1 MKKFLFLAVAAIGL
15 LATSCS
21 KDETTNALPEGDA
34 KVTFTVVAPEL
45 QTRAIGDG
53 TTATTLEYSVY
64 DAAWN
69 HIAYLDG
76 TTTINLQTNVE
87 LELIDGKTYNLIFWA
102 ANAEAPYD
110 FDNANKKVTINYAGI
125 KANNEK
131 LDAFYQ
137 IVENL
142 TVKAGLQE
150 TVKLYRPFAQLNI
163 ATSDWSTIENSG
175 EVFDKTK
182 VEVKA
187 YNTLNLVDG
196 KVSGGEVRTFDLE
209 VMPTETLKV
218 NNVDYK
224 WLAMNYLLVN
234 EKELVEVTFNANNAD
249 VAEKVWYNVPVER
262 NHRTHILGKLLT
274 SPVDFEIIIMPG
286 FDEPDYELDGDTGE
300 LTMSVATAQELQE
313 AIYAATGNATIK
325 FEQDI
330 DANATRS
337 AAVTIIVPQK
347 EGVNL
352 TIDGCDFKFDGTF
365 EIHGAARFS
374 GKETLTFKNINF
386 EHADGSIDF
395 ISSNS
400 TESAKRY
407 AHNVTIEDCTFT
419 GNANGDVVGMRF
431 RQSYNILVKDV
442 EATNV
447 HSLIWATGVTGL
459 EFDGVKSEGKNG
471 ISTGTTPEFSVKN
484 SEIVAT
490 DGYGVRADGSVV
502 LNMLFADNTIE
513 AKQPIIVRKAT
524 KDATLT
530 LEGVNT
536 LTTAEKYQIVFTA
549 GDDSAEYTTPTGKIN
564 IEGNK
569 DGISIFRGVE
579 QAILDEIAALEAG
592 EEYTLTLEEDL
603 NVTGTDVP
611 QVAVTAGDVTIEGNG
626 NELTAGSAAAY
637 GFVANGEDASITINN
652 AEITSNGGA
661 IGAVNGAEVVF
672 NSGSAYVDTAST
684 SGRYIFYLEG
694 EGSTI
699 TINDGSFS
707 WDPADNQKRA
717 YVYAGAGTFVYINGG
732 TFGKASTRSG
742 YTDGILGPGTVEITG
757 GTFGFDPS
765 KWVAEGYS
773 AVKTN
778 NVWVVKQVIDTPEK
792 LAEALVSG
800 AEVAL
805 SENIDYGTITVGELA
820 NATIVGAEGATM
832 IFQTTAATKIENVT
846 LKDVNFEYTGANV
859 NCGVVIDANAQ
870 IDNLVLD
877 GCVVKGTGAK
887 AGRGIYGN
895 NANASIVVK
904 NCTFEDLG
912 YPIYAWGGYKSLEID
927 NCTFSKIVSWSI
939 MPQSGFDGDLTVNNC
954 KFTDCKGGLIKAG
967 TLTSGHTFT
976 FTNNVVTN
984 STEHPNRNWFEFNV
998 SAGTVVMSGNTMD
1011 GAAWTPGAAEGLK

>member
-45 QTRAIGDG
+45 QTRTIGDG
-53 TTATTLEYSVY
+53 TTATSLWYAVY
-64 DAAWN
+64 DANWN
-69 HIAYLDG
+69 HIAYLDN
-76 TTTINLQTNVE
+76 TNAVAINLQTNVE

-110 FDNANKKVTINYAGI
+110 FDNANKKVTINYNAI

-150 TVKLYRPFAQLNI
+150 TVELYRPFAQLNI
-163 ATSDWSTIENSG
+163 ATSDWSTIENSN
-175 EVFDKTK
+175 EVFTQTEVK
-182 VEVKA
+182 VKA

-196 KVSGGEVRTFDLE
+196 EVSGGEVRTFNFE
-209 VMPTETLKV
+209 AMPTETLKV
-218 NNVDYK
+218 NNVNYK

-234 EKELVEVTFNANNAD
+234 EKELVEVTFNANNTD

-274 SPVDFEIIIMPG
+274 SPVDFEVIIMPG

-365 EIHGAARFS
+365 EIHGAARFN
-374 GKETLTFKNINF
+374 KPETLTFKNINF

-419 GNANGDVVGMRF
+419 GNANGDVVGMRL
-431 RQSYNILVKDV
+431 RQSYNILVKNV
-442 EATNV
+442 EATDV

-484 SEIVAT
+484 SDIVAT

-524 KDATLT
+524 KDATLN

-536 LTTAEKYQIVFTA
+536 LTTTEKFQIVFTA
-549 GDDSAEYTTPTGKIN
+549 GDDSEEYTNPTGKIN
-564 IEGNK
+564 VEGNK

-579 QAILDEIAALEAG
+579 QAILEELLNLEAG
-592 EEYTLTLEEDL
+592 EEYTLTLDEDFDVTGNDNTNTYIQVNAG
-603 NVTGTDVP
+603 NVTV
-611 QVAVTAGDVTIEGNG
+611 EGNG
-626 NELTAGSAAAY
+626 NEITTGSASNY
-637 GFVANGEDASITINN
+637 GFIANGEDASITINN

-699 TINDGSFS
+699 TINDGTFS

-732 TFGKASTRSG
+732 TFGKASNRSG
-742 YTDGILGPGTVEITG
+742 YTDGILGTGTVEITG

-765 KWVAEGYS
+765 KWVAEGYK

-778 NVWVVKQVIDTPEK
+778 NVWVVEID
-792 LAEALVSG
+792 G
-800 AEVAL
+800 AEV
-805 SENIDYGTITVGELA
+805 ENTTPEENTVNINNTL
-820 NATIVGAEGATM
+820 AEGGMVLFEEDITATDSASNSYGSTG
-832 IFQTTAATKIENVT
+832 INQINGGIINGNGNTLSVPEANGTWDSAINTTGGIIKNLT
-846 LKDVNFEYTGANV
+846 
-859 NCGVVIDANAQ
+859 IDA
-870 IDNLVLD
+870 
-877 GCVVKGTGAK
+877 GF
-887 AGRGIYGN
+887 RGIFVNHNSTNCSKVYLDNVIIDGPVYTISCDQGTN
-895 NANASIVVK
+895 NGLEAK
-904 NCTFEDLG
+904 NSTFKG
-912 YPIYAWGGYKSLEID
+912 WTSYAKTI
-927 NCTFSKIVSWSI
+927 
-939 MPQSGFDGDLTVNNC
+939 GDVLFTNC
-954 KFTDCKGGLIKAG
+954 KFGEGAGYAFCRPYAPTTFVNCDFEAGYTLDSRVAVKFVNCRFDGVQITNENVG
-967 TLTSGHTFT
+967 TLVTNV
-976 FTNNVVTN
+976 NNVTI
-984 STEHPNRNWFEFNV
+984 E
-998 SAGTVVMSGNTMD
+998 
-1011 GAAWTPGAAEGLK
+1011 

>member
-45 QTRAIGDG
+45 QTRTIGDG
-53 TTATTLEYSVY
+53 TTATSLWYAVY
-64 DAAWN
+64 DANWN
-69 HIAYLDG
+69 HIAYLDN
-76 TTTINLQTNVE
+76 TNAVAINLQTNVE

-102 ANAEAPYD
+102 ENAGAPYT
-110 FDNANKKVTINYAGI
+110 FDRANKKVTIDYDGI

-150 TVKLYRPFAQLNI
+150 TVELYRPFAQLNI
-163 ATSDWSTIENSG
+163 ATSDWSTIENSN
-175 EVFDKTK
+175 EVFTQTEVK
-182 VEVKA
+182 VKA

-196 KVSGGEVRTFDLE
+196 EVSGGEVRTFNFE
-209 VMPTETLKV
+209 AMPTETLKV
-218 NNVDYK
+218 NNVNYK

-274 SPVDFEIIIMPG
+274 SPVDFEVIIMPG

-365 EIHGAARFS
+365 EIHGAARFN
-374 GKETLTFKNINF
+374 KPETLTFKNINF

-419 GNANGDVVGMRF
+419 GNANGDVVGMRL
-431 RQSYNILVKDV
+431 RQSYNILVKNV
-442 EATNV
+442 EATDV

-484 SEIVAT
+484 SDIVAT

-524 KDATLT
+524 KDATLN

-536 LTTAEKYQIVFTA
+536 LTTTEKFQIVFTA
-549 GDDSAEYTTPTGKIN
+549 GDDSEEYTNPTGKIN
-564 IEGNK
+564 VEGNK

-579 QAILDEIAALEAG
+579 QAILEELLNLEAG
-592 EEYTLTLEEDL
+592 EEYTLTLDEDFDVTGNDNTNTYIQVNAG
-603 NVTGTDVP
+603 NVTV
-611 QVAVTAGDVTIEGNG
+611 EGNG
-626 NELTAGSAAAY
+626 NEITTGSASNY
-637 GFVANGEDASITINN
+637 GFIANGEDASITINN

-699 TINDGSFS
+699 TINDGTFS

-732 TFGKASTRSG
+732 TFGKASNRSG
-742 YTDGILGPGTVEITG
+742 YTDGILGTGTVEITG

-765 KWVAEGYS
+765 KWVAEGYK

-778 NVWVVKQVIDTPEK
+778 NVWVVEID
-792 LAEALVSG
+792 G
-800 AEVAL
+800 AEV
-805 SENIDYGTITVGELA
+805 ENTTPEENTVNINNTL
-820 NATIVGAEGATM
+820 AEGGMVLFEEDITATDSASNSYGSTG
-832 IFQTTAATKIENVT
+832 INQINGGIINGNGNTLSVPEANGTWDSAINTTGGIIKNLT
-846 LKDVNFEYTGANV
+846 
-859 NCGVVIDANAQ
+859 IDA
-870 IDNLVLD
+870 
-877 GCVVKGTGAK
+877 GF
-887 AGRGIYGN
+887 RGIFVNHNSTNCSKVYLDNVIIDGPVYTISCDQGTN
-895 NANASIVVK
+895 NGLEAK
-904 NCTFEDLG
+904 NSTFKG
-912 YPIYAWGGYKSLEID
+912 WTSYAKTI
-927 NCTFSKIVSWSI
+927 
-939 MPQSGFDGDLTVNNC
+939 GDVLFTNC
-954 KFTDCKGGLIKAG
+954 KFGEGAGYAFCRPYAPTTFVNCDFEAGYTLDSRVAVKFVNCRFDGVQITNENVG
-967 TLTSGHTFT
+967 TLVTNV
-976 FTNNVVTN
+976 NNVTI
-984 STEHPNRNWFEFNV
+984 E
-998 SAGTVVMSGNTMD
+998 
-1011 GAAWTPGAAEGLK
+1011 

>member
-45 QTRAIGDG
+45 QTRTIGDG

-102 ANAEAPYD
+102 ENAAAPYT
-110 FDNANKKVTINYAGI
+110 FDRANKKVTINYNAI
-125 KANNEK
+125 KANHEEH
-131 LDAFYQ
+131 DAFYQ

-163 ATSDWSTIENSG
+163 ATSDWSTIENSN
-175 EVFDKTK
+175 EVFTQTEVK
-182 VEVKA
+182 VKA

-196 KVSGGEVRTFDLE
+196 EVSGGEVRTFNFE
-209 VMPTETLKV
+209 AMPTETLNV
-218 NNVDYK
+218 NNVNYK

-234 EKELVEVTFNANNAD
+234 EKELVEVTFNANNAN

-274 SPVDFEIIIMPG
+274 SPVDFEVIIMPG
-286 FDEPDYELDGDTGE
+286 FDEPGYEVDGDTGE

-365 EIHGAARFS
+365 EIHGAARFN
-374 GKETLTFKNINF
+374 KPETLTFKNINF

-395 ISSNS
+395 ISGNS

-419 GNANGDVVGMRF
+419 GNANGDVVGMRL
-431 RQSYNILVKDV
+431 RQSYNILVKNV

-471 ISTGTTPEFSVKN
+471 ISTGTTAEFSVKN
-484 SEIVAT
+484 SDIVAT

-524 KDATLT
+524 MDATLN

-536 LTTAEKYQIVFTA
+536 LTTTEKYQIVFTA
-549 GDDSAEYTTPTGKIN
+549 GDDSEEYTTPTGKIN
-564 IEGNK
+564 VEGNK
-569 DGISIFRGVE
+569 DGISIFKGVE
-579 QAILDEIAALEAG
+579 QAILDEIFALEAG
-592 EEYTLTLEEDL
+592 EEYTLTLDEDL
-603 NVTGTDVP
+603 NVTGNENTNP
-611 QVAVTAGDVTIEGNG
+611 YIQVNAGDVTIEGNG
-626 NELTAGSAAAY
+626 NEITTGSASNY
-637 GFVANGEDASITINN
+637 GFIANGEDASITINN

-699 TINDGSFS
+699 TINDGTFS

-742 YTDGILGPGTVEITG
+742 YTDGIMGSGTVEITG

-765 KWVAEGYS
+765 KWVAEGYK

-778 NVWVVKQVIDTPEK
+778 NVWVVEID
-792 LAEALVSG
+792 G
-800 AEVAL
+800 AEVENTTPEENTVNINNTLAEGGMVLFEEDITATDSASNSYGSTGINQINGGIINGNGNTL
-805 SENIDYGTITVGELA
+805 SVPGASGTWDSAINTTGGTIKNLT
-820 NATIVGAEGATM
+820 
-832 IFQTTAATKIENVT
+832 
-846 LKDVNFEYTGANV
+846 
-859 NCGVVIDANAQ
+859 IDA
-870 IDNLVLD
+870 
-877 GCVVKGTGAK
+877 GF
-887 AGRGIYGN
+887 RGIFVNHNSTNCSKVYLDNVIIDGPVYTISCDQGTN
-895 NANASIVVK
+895 NGLEAK
-904 NCTFEDLG
+904 NSTFKG
-912 YPIYAWGGYKSLEID
+912 WTSYAKTI
-927 NCTFSKIVSWSI
+927 
-939 MPQSGFDGDLTVNNC
+939 GDVLFTNC
-954 KFTDCKGGLIKAG
+954 KFGEGAGYAFCRPYAPTTFVNCDFEAGYILDSRVAVKFVNCRFDGVQITNENVG
-967 TLTSGHTFT
+967 TLVTNV
-976 FTNNVVTN
+976 NNVTI
-984 STEHPNRNWFEFNV
+984 E
-998 SAGTVVMSGNTMD
+998 
-1011 GAAWTPGAAEGLK
+1011 

>member
-45 QTRAIGDG
+45 QTRTIGDG

-110 FDNANKKVTINYAGI
+110 FDNANKKVTINYNAI

-150 TVKLYRPFAQLNI
+150 TVELYRPFAQLNI
-163 ATSDWSTIENSG
+163 ATSDWSTIENSN
-175 EVFDKTK
+175 EVFTQTEVK
-182 VEVKA
+182 VKA

-196 KVSGGEVRTFDLE
+196 EVSGGEVRTFNFE
-209 VMPTETLKV
+209 AMPTETLKV
-218 NNVDYK
+218 NNVNYK

-234 EKELVEVTFNANNAD
+234 EKELVEVTFNANNTD

-274 SPVDFEIIIMPG
+274 SPVDFEVIIMPG

-365 EIHGAARFS
+365 EIHGAARFN
-374 GKETLTFKNINF
+374 KPETLTFKNINF

-419 GNANGDVVGMRF
+419 GNANGDVVGMRL
-431 RQSYNILVKDV
+431 RQSYNILVKNV
-442 EATNV
+442 EATDV

-484 SEIVAT
+484 SDIVAT

-524 KDATLT
+524 KDATLN

-536 LTTAEKYQIVFTA
+536 LTTTEKFQIVFTA
-549 GDDSAEYTTPTGKIN
+549 GDDSEEYTNPTGKIN
-564 IEGNK
+564 VEGNK

-579 QAILDEIAALEAG
+579 QAILEELLNLEAG
-592 EEYTLTLEEDL
+592 EEYTLTLDEDFDVTGNDNTNTYIQVNAG
-603 NVTGTDVP
+603 NVTV
-611 QVAVTAGDVTIEGNG
+611 EGNG
-626 NELTAGSAAAY
+626 NEITTGSASNY
-637 GFVANGEDASITINN
+637 GFIANGEDASITINN

-699 TINDGSFS
+699 TINDGTFS

-732 TFGKASTRSG
+732 TFGKASNRSG
-742 YTDGILGPGTVEITG
+742 YTDGILGTGTVEITG

-765 KWVAEGYS
+765 KWVAEGYK

-778 NVWVVKQVIDTPEK
+778 NVWVVEID
-792 LAEALVSG
+792 G
-800 AEVAL
+800 AEV
-805 SENIDYGTITVGELA
+805 ENTTPEENTVNINNTL
-820 NATIVGAEGATM
+820 AEGGMVLFEEDITATDSASNSYGSTG
-832 IFQTTAATKIENVT
+832 INQINGGIINGNGNTLSVPEANGTWDSAINTTGGIIKNLT
-846 LKDVNFEYTGANV
+846 
-859 NCGVVIDANAQ
+859 IDA
-870 IDNLVLD
+870 
-877 GCVVKGTGAK
+877 GF
-887 AGRGIYGN
+887 RGIFVNHNSTNCSKVYLDNVIIDGPVYTISCDQGTN
-895 NANASIVVK
+895 NGLEAK
-904 NCTFEDLG
+904 NSTFKG
-912 YPIYAWGGYKSLEID
+912 WTSYAKTI
-927 NCTFSKIVSWSI
+927 
-939 MPQSGFDGDLTVNNC
+939 GDVLFTNC
-954 KFTDCKGGLIKAG
+954 KFGEGAGYAFCRPYAPTTFVNCDFEAGYTLDSRVAVKFVNCRFDGVQITNENVG
-967 TLTSGHTFT
+967 TLVTNV
-976 FTNNVVTN
+976 NNVTI
-984 STEHPNRNWFEFNV
+984 E
-998 SAGTVVMSGNTMD
+998 
-1011 GAAWTPGAAEGLK
+1011 

>member
-45 QTRAIGDG
+45 QTRTIGDG
-53 TTATTLEYSVY
+53 TSATTLEYSVY

-102 ANAEAPYD
+102 ANAAAPYD
-110 FDNANKKVTINYAGI
+110 FDNANKKVTINYDGI
-125 KANNEK
+125 KANNEN

-150 TVKLYRPFAQLNI
+150 TVELYRPFAQLNI
-163 ATSDWSTIENSG
+163 ATSDWSTIENSNEEFTQT
-175 EVFDKTK
+175 EVK
-182 VEVKA
+182 VKA

-196 KVSGGEVRTFDLE
+196 EVSGGEVRTFNFE
-209 VMPTETLKV
+209 AMPTETLKV

-234 EKELVEVTFNANNAD
+234 EKELVEVTFNANNTD

-274 SPVDFEIIIMPG
+274 SPVDFEIIIRPAFEEPG
-286 FDEPDYELDGDTGE
+286 YEIDGDTGE

-365 EIHGAARFS
+365 EIHGAARFN
-374 GKETLTFKNINF
+374 KPETLTFKNINF

-419 GNANGDVVGMRF
+419 GNANGDVVGMRL
-431 RQSYNILVKDV
+431 RQSYNILVKNV
-442 EATNV
+442 EATDV

-471 ISTGTTPEFSVKN
+471 ISTGATAEFSVKN

-549 GDDSAEYTTPTGKIN
+549 GDDSEEYTNPTGVITVTGGEDLK
-564 IEGNK
+564 
-569 DGISIFRGVE
+569 IFRGVE

-592 EEYTLTLEEDL
+592 DEYTLTLDEDL

-611 QVAVTAGDVTIEGNG
+611 QVEVTAGDLTIEGNG
-626 NELTAGSAAAY
+626 NEITAGSASDY
-637 GFVANGEDASITINN
+637 GFVADGEDASITINN

-699 TINDGSFS
+699 TINDGTFS

-742 YTDGILGPGTVEITG
+742 YTDGILGTGTVEITG
-757 GTFGFDPS
+757 GTFGFNPS
-765 KWVAEGYS
+765 KWVAEGYK

-778 NVWVVKQVIDTPEK
+778 NVWVVEID
-792 LAEALVSG
+792 G
-800 AEVAL
+800 AEVE
-805 SENIDYGTITVGELA
+805 STTPEENTVNINNTL
-820 NATIVGAEGATM
+820 AEGGMVLFEEDITADNSASNSYGSTG
-832 IFQTTAATKIENVT
+832 INQTNGGIINGNGNT
-846 LKDVNFEYTGANV
+846 LSVPEASGTWDSAINTTGGIIKNLT
-859 NCGVVIDANAQ
+859 IDA
-870 IDNLVLD
+870 
-877 GCVVKGTGAK
+877 GF
-887 AGRGIYGN
+887 RGIFVNHNSTNCSKVYLDNVIIDGPVYTISCDQGTN
-895 NANASIVVK
+895 NGLEAK
-904 NCTFEDLG
+904 NSTFNG
-912 YPIYAWGGYKSLEID
+912 WTSYAKTI
-927 NCTFSKIVSWSI
+927 
-939 MPQSGFDGDLTVNNC
+939 GDVLFTNC
-954 KFTDCKGGLIKAG
+954 KFGEGAGYAYCRPYAPTTFVNCDFEADYTLDPRAAVKFVNCRIDGVQITTENVG
-967 TLTSGHTFT
+967 TLVTNV
-976 FTNNVVTN
+976 NNVTI
-984 STEHPNRNWFEFNV
+984 E
-998 SAGTVVMSGNTMD
+998 
-1011 GAAWTPGAAEGLK
+1011 